1 MNRILIIYH
10 SKTGF
15 SKRYAQWL
23 AEELTGR
30 ILPFRDRKSA
40 DLTEYDTIILTG
52 GLYAGQMS
60 GLKWLKKQ
68 LPALAGKRLAAVAV
82 GCAPVGIPGQAE
94 SMAQLFSGTPEI
106 QGFYCQGGLDYE
118 HMGAVDR
125 AMMAALRAVL
135 KAKPDQAEML
145 AGIAK
150 SFDGTRREYLEPV
163 IRWAGQAQPA
173 E

>member
-23 AEELTGR
+23 AEELNGR

-125 AMMAALRAVL
+125 AMMAALRAKL
-135 KAKPDQAEML
+135 RKDPEKAEML
-145 AGIAK
+145 DYITK
-150 SFDGTRREYLEPV
+150 SFEVLKRESLEPV
-163 IRWAGQAQPA
+163 LAWVRG